1 MKRKLPTIG
10 FIGTGIIGLPMA
22 FNLIKNNYNIYA
34 YVRNI
39 KNHRNVKKTGC
50 LIINDLTEFYEK
62 IDILI
67 LAVSDTKDVEEIL
80 VGTNGL
86 IKFSKT
92 PKIVI
97 DMSTICP
104 IETISMSKKL
114 SKFKIS
120 LFILI
125 QTF

>member
-39 KNHRNVKKTGC
+39 KNHKNVKKTGC

-92 PKIVI
+92 Q
-97 DMSTICP
+97 
-104 IETISMSKKL
+104 KL
-114 SKFKIS
+114 
-120 LFILI
+120 L
-125 QTF
+125 

>member
-104 IETISMSKKL
+104 IETISMSKN
-114 SKFKIS
+114 
-120 LFILI
+120 LI
-125 QTF
+125 NNSTNLQK